1 MVVELKVCLY
11 NFYINIAINP
21 IRWDTSIYDHN
32 WVGTAPSSWQS
43 SDSHLCHAIGLL
55 QSWQKIKGNDND
67 EYRSTDNHKNNSS
80 NITLII
86 TTI

>member
-32 WVGTAPSSWQS
+32 WVGTAPSTWQS

-55 QSWQKIKGNDND
+55 QSWQKIKGMTMM
-67 EYRSTDNHKNNSS
+67 S
-80 NITLII
+80 IVVLII
-86 TTI
+86 TRIIVAI